1 MELKDRFHKIEEQ
14 SFSSKQEK
22 SSRLS
27 KMASTVSEVIH
38 WKSDVA
44 AVMSEAPQADQTWN
58 ETLDLLQK
66 SLTQFLQ
73 LDAIQ
78 LNVLNLSDDGHSMT
92 HELAVLFA
100 QATELPFEV
109 AEKNIIFRMIG
120 SAAYL
125 EVPLHPET
133 KNLVKE
139 AVEFSLTWNK
149 RYQNQLKMNF
159 SFLMGK
165 ATLKISYKSGT
176 AQKKKSYIVHTGV
189 TSEV

>member
-1 MELKDRFHKIEEQ
+1 MELKDRFHKIEER
-14 SFSSKQEK
+14 SFASLNEK
-22 SSRLS
+22 SSRIS
-27 KMASTVSEVIH
+27 YTGSELIH
-38 WKSDVA
+38 WKSDVT
-44 AVMSEAPQADQTWN
+44 AVMSEAPKVDQAWD
-58 ETLDLLQK
+58 ETLDLFQK
-66 SLTQFLQ
+66 SLIQFLQ
-73 LDAIQ
+73 LESIQ
-78 LNVLNLSDDGHSMT
+78 LNVLNLSEDGYSIT

-109 AEKNIIFRMIG
+109 DGRNIVFRIIG
-120 SAAYL
+120 QTAYL

-139 AVEFSLTWNK
+139 AVDFSVTWNK

-176 AQKKKSYIVHTGV
+176 AQKKKGHIVHTGV
-189 TSEV
+189 TSEI